1 MDRKTIRLK
10 ADKGKGYLYVA
21 AKKLPKASVGEF
33 QKVAEGK
40 YRLCPWCKSCG
51 AAAGSGADRGA
62 CRRYI
67 IENHHVYLHGLFV
80 LILNV

>member
-33 QKVAEGK
+33 QKSLREN
-40 YRLCPWCKSCG
+40 YRLWI
-51 AAAGSGADRGA
+51 DTNQEVTVH
-62 CRRYI
+62 Y
-67 IENHHVYLHGLFV
+67 
-80 LILNV
+80 